1 MPAPFVKDG
10 PLQMQ
15 ISALDYSDYVGTI
28 GIGKVL
34 RGKVS
39 RNTPVE
45 VLNGTE
51 KSRRAKIND
60 VLGYSGLE
68 RVPISEAQSGDIIA
82 ITGISELKISDT
94 ICALDHPEP
103 LQALKVEEPTI
114 TVTVDVSDSPF
125 AGIEGKLI
133 TSRQIIE
140 RLEKEIVHNVALR
153 IELSKDST
161 EVLVSG
167 RGNFIYQFSLKQC
180 VEKDSRFA
188 LVSRKLL

>member
-1 MPAPFVKDG
+1 
-10 PLQMQ
+10 MQ

-68 RVPISEAQSGDIIA
+68 RVPISEASLA
-82 ITGISELKISDT
+82 IS
-94 ICALDHPEP
+94 
-103 LQALKVEEPTI
+103 
-114 TVTVDVSDSPF
+114 
-125 AGIEGKLI
+125 
-133 TSRQIIE
+133 
-140 RLEKEIVHNVALR
+140 
-153 IELSKDST
+153 
-161 EVLVSG
+161 
-167 RGNFIYQFSLKQC
+167 
-180 VEKDSRFA
+180 
-188 LVSRKLL
+188 